1 MRLSK
6 SSDKGDSKKTAASEK
21 DDFLQPD
28 VEPPSI
34 RSLFK
39 TFTKLAVPNIVT
51 NFCMMIG
58 EMIALIFAGHSGD
71 SSNLAVMG
79 LAHSTMNILV
89 MSVMVGVN
97 AAQETLTSQAFG
109 AGKIRLCGMYLNRG
123 QAILT
128 FFFTLFAG
136 LIAVF
141 GE

>member
-6 SSDKGDSKKTAASEK
+6 SSDKGDSKETAGKKE
-21 DDFLQPD
+21 DDFFQPD
-28 VEPPSI
+28 AEPPTLGT
-34 RSLFK
+34 LFK

-58 EMIALIFAGHSGD
+58 EMIALIYAGHAGD

-97 AAQETLTSQAFG
+97 AA
-109 AGKIRLCGMYLNRG
+109 
-123 QAILT
+123 
-128 FFFTLFAG
+128 
-136 LIAVF
+136 
-141 GE
+141 